1 MIAEEQSNDSNLSTE
16 TRVQVK
22 ISEGKK
28 KKYLNGLFDSAATG
42 VHIKRSAFKNIRYKA
57 LAANVKVRGRYSVSH
72 IKQMVEFECNL
83 ILDFKHNKVIW
94 DDMSIPMRKS

>member
-28 KKYLNGLFDSAATG
+28 KKYLNGLFDSGATV
-42 VHIKRSAFKNIRYKA
+42 VHIKRSVLKNVRYKA
-57 LAANVKVRGRYSVSH
+57 LTANVKVRRRCSVSQ
-72 IKQMVEFECNL
+72 IKQMVEFEC
-83 ILDFKHNKVIW
+83 
-94 DDMSIPMRKS
+94 